1 MAALVVSGLRG
12 LWRGSGSGLRH
23 RQQLRQ
29 PSRGH
34 KLTPMDDE
42 MYQKTTITLLERDS
56 PETMFI
62 ENYSSNGFLIN
73 GDRVIG
79 PCAVIPRA
87 VLQWNVSPE
96 FNYQHPDMN
105 SGSYKDITEDS
116 LALFH
121 LLEPKIEIL
130 VLGLGHKVERVD
142 PQVLRFIRRKGIAV
156 EIQDTANAC
165 ATFNF
170 LTSDRRM
177 AAAALIPPSYLP
189 KKLV

>member
-87 VLQWNVSPE
+87 VLQWNV
-96 FNYQHPDMN
+96 
-105 SGSYKDITEDS
+105 GSYKDITEDS